1 MRIGALVDNRPMI
14 EKRVRNR
21 WAKDAALLME
31 IGRHLEPQNLEVKVT
46 LPRQLVVQAI
56 AKWNRDDPWFRLKR
70 ETTAQKRT
78 RHRAGGTG
86 LIGLR
91 LSQQQ
96 IGKGKV
102 VAVKLPANLIGDA
115 LRSHWDD
122 D

>member
-1 MRIGALVDNRPMI
+1 MI

-21 WAKDAALLME
+21 WAKDAALLVE
-31 IGRHLEPQNLEVKVT
+31 IGRHLEPQKLDVNVT

-56 AKWNRDDPWFRLKR
+56 AKWNRDDPLFQLKR

-96 IGKGKV
+96 IGRTSIV
-102 VAVKLPANLIGDA
+102 RVRLPANLIGDA
-115 LRSHWDD
+115 LRAYWGDD
-122 D
+122 

>member
-1 MRIGALVDNRPMI
+1 MI

-21 WAKDAALLME
+21 WARDAAVLAE
-31 IGRHLEPQNLEVKVT
+31 IGRHLEPQKLEVKVT

-56 AKWNRDDPWFRLKR
+56 AKWNRDDPWFQLKR
-70 ETTAQKRT
+70 ETRAQNKT
-78 RHRAGGTG
+78 RHRAGGAG

-96 IGKGKV
+96 IGKGKLV
-102 VAVKLPANLIGDA
+102 TVKLPANLVGDA
-115 LRSHWDD
+115 LRAHWDD